1 MTVKNIIETFRSQL
15 TPIYEEREVRQ
26 FIYILFETYLSWTKM
41 QLYATLDTEL
51 PDEQTSFFL
60 HALEELKT
68 HKPIQYIISK
78 TWFNG
83 NEYMLTPDVLIP
95 RQETEELCL
104 LVFHDQMNS
113 KYQDLSILDIG
124 TGSGIIAID
133 LKLRFPYA
141 LVTAID
147 ISEKSLSVAKLNADK
162 HRCKIDFQKFDIL
175 GYDKMDE
182 SKKFDIIVSNPP
194 YVLESESWAMQRNVI
209 DFEPPVALFV
219 PDQDPLVFYAAISDF
234 ALKHLIRPGNLY
246 LEINERFGN
255 SIRTM
260 LLRKGFEKVEVIK
273 DIHGK
278 DRLIK
283 AEVKPRFDDTS
294 YWYADLK

>member
-1 MTVKNIIETFRSQL
+1 MTVKNIIETFRFQL
-15 TPIYEEREVRQ
+15 TSIYEEREVRQ
-26 FIYILFETYLSWTKM
+26 FVYLLFETYLSWTKI
-41 QLYATLDTEL
+41 QLNTALDTVL
-51 PDEQTSFFL
+51 PDEQSAFFL

-83 NEYMLTPDVLIP
+83 HEYFLSPDVLIP

-133 LKLRFPYA
+133 LKLRLPYA

-147 ISEKSLSVAKLNADK
+147 ISDKSLSVAKLNAVK
-162 HRCKIDFQKFDIL
+162 HNCKIDFQQFDIL
-175 GYDKMDE
+175 GYDSMDE
-182 SKKFDIIVSNPP
+182 SKKFDVIVSNPP
-194 YVLESESWAMQRNVI
+194 YVLESERGVMQHNVI

-219 PDQDPLVFYAAISDF
+219 PDQDPLIFYKAISDF
-234 ALKHLIRPGNLY
+234 ALRHLIRPGNLY

-255 SIRTM
+255 PIRTM
-260 LLRKGFEKVEVIK
+260 LMGKGFEKVEVLK

-278 DRLIK
+278 DRLVK